1 MNKDERDVLR
11 LLAEIYG
18 AGLGEKSWREALE
31 SISDFFG
38 AAGAVAFDLDRGAG
52 GIPQIHAFGVEQ
64 GPQGEYAERINAIN
78 PRMKRALSQA
88 GCHTSFDYEA
98 LPEAAIR
105 RHEFYDWLTRECG
118 VKYFIG
124 SRMLDAG
131 DLSSFISIEFTA
143 KHGHAAPE
151 DIDVFRRLTPHVAN
165 AWRVS
170 RQLAQ
175 ASRIEDFNML
185 LLESVPWG
193 VVTLD
198 QRGRLLSLNGPA
210 RGMIARGDGLR
221 ITRAKLRAAQA
232 ADDRSLQ
239 IEIGR
244 SLRSA
249 RGEDLHA
256 GGPVAV
262 GRGNGTVPYA
272 LRVQPL
278 RHVVG
283 LLPEAVPY
291 VSIFIADPTR
301 PALPNRDDL
310 MAIFG
315 FTAREAELV
324 LLLAQGDTM
333 AKAAAGMRISR
344 NTARTHLAGAMH
356 KTGSPSQA
364 ALLGLVRGLPGG
376 DEQR

>member
-1 MNKDERDVLR
+1 MNKSERDVLR
-11 LLAEIYG
+11 LLSEIYG

-31 SISDFFG
+31 SVSEFFG
-38 AAGAVAFDLDRGAG
+38 AAGAVAFDLDRAAGA
-52 GIPQIHAFGVEQ
+52 IPQIHAFGVEQ

-78 PRMKRALSQA
+78 PRMKRALTQP

-124 SRMLDAG
+124 SRMLDANN
-131 DLSSFISIEFTA
+131 LLSFISIEFTA
-143 KHGHAAPE
+143 RHGHATPE
-151 DIDVFRRLTPHVAN
+151 DVALFRRLTPHVAN
-165 AWRVS
+165 AWRIS
-170 RQLAQ
+170 RSLAQ
-175 ASRIEDFNML
+175 ASRVDDFNML

-210 RGMIARGDGLR
+210 RAMLARGDGLR
-221 ITRAKLRAAQA
+221 IERGKLRALRA

-239 IEIGR
+239 VEIAS

-249 RGEDLHA
+249 RGEAVHA
-256 GGPVAV
+256 GGPIAV
-262 GRGNGTVPYA
+262 GRRDDAVPYA
-272 LRVQPL
+272 LRVLPL

-283 LLPEAVPY
+283 LLPDAVPY
-291 VSIFIADPTR
+291 VSVFIADPVR
-301 PALPNRDDL
+301 PALPSRDDL

-324 LLLAQGDTM
+324 LLLAQGATL
-333 AKAAAGMRISR
+333 ANASGSMRISP

-364 ALLGLVRGLPGG
+364 ALVGLVRGVPGN
-376 DEQR
+376 ERT